1 MKKLTNNLI
10 ILSYLIITILCVIL
24 LDKLNI
30 FRHLKNILDILIPLF
45 IGIVISWLL
54 KPVVN
59 KANNKKEKIY
69 LVVLMYLL
77 ITIAIYG
84 LVKSFIPILIRE
96 INEFVNI
103 IPSIID
109 KISNILKFKLLDS
122 SLFYENIVCS
132 INEYSLKISRELPN
146 MCMCVI
152 MCIINLA
159 IGFIIGFYLLID
171 DFSIDIKNRK
181 LKKLVSASNDILRI
195 YLNGTLI
202 SSLIILIL
210 SLILFSILKF
220 DNALFL
226 ACLNGITN
234 FIPFVGPYIGG
245 IIPVLIG
252 FTKSISTGLVVTII
266 MVILQ
271 TIEGN
276 IIHPLIIKK
285 SINIHP
291 VASIVCVLVF
301 GYYLGIIGMIVSV
314 PIVAIIKESYI
325 IYRE

>member
-1 MKKLTNNLI
+1 MK
-10 ILSYLIITILCVIL
+10 
-24 LDKLNI
+24 
-30 FRHLKNILDILIPLF
+30 LIPNINPKLF
-45 IGIVISWLL
+45 SLSA
-54 KPVVN
+54 VV
-59 KANNKKEKIY
+59 
-69 LVVLMYLL
+69 V
-77 ITIAIYG
+77 G
-84 LVKSFIPILIRE
+84 
-96 INEFVNI
+96 
-103 IPSIID
+103 
-109 KISNILKFKLLDS
+109 
-122 SLFYENIVCS
+122 
-132 INEYSLKISRELPN
+132 
-146 MCMCVI
+146 
-152 MCIINLA
+152 
-159 IGFIIGFYLLID
+159 YLLID

-291 VASIVCVLVF
+291 VASIVCVLLF